1 MVMACDYK
9 HLMLRSGV
17 HVQMVGDDWSLHACV

>member
-17 HVQMVGDDWSLHACV
+17 HVQMVGDDWSLYACV